1 MQNHSDS
8 SNKRS
13 GLDRRKR
20 KIPRLKYLLFG
31 GQRKMIRRSEDK
43 QQMTILDNYSPRLL
57 TFVLIILTLSLADGF
72 FTLHLTDHGAIEAN
86 PVMAYFLDLSPWAFM
101 SVKYL
106 LTTLSVICFLILNN
120 LQIKPLGIRVGSL
133 FPVIIAMFSI
143 AIFWQLFHTLK
154 YGY

>member
-1 MQNHSDS
+1 MQYYSDS

-31 GQRKMIRRSEDK
+31 GQRKIIRRREDK
-43 QQMTILDNYSPRLL
+43 QQMIILDNYSPRLL
-57 TFVLIILTLSLADGF
+57 AFVLIILVLSLADGF

-106 LTTLSVICFLILNN
+106 LTSLSVICFLVLNN
-120 LQIKPLGIRVGSL
+120 LHIKSFGIRVDRL
-133 FPVIIAMFSI
+133 FPAIIAVFLVVV
-143 AIFWQLFHTLK
+143 FWQFFRTIK
-154 YGY
+154 

>member
-13 GLDRRKR
+13 GLDRRKG

-43 QQMTILDNYSPRLL
+43 QQMIILDNYSPRLL
-57 TFVLIILTLSLADGF
+57 TFALIILTLSLADGF

-106 LTTLSVICFLILNN
+106 LTSLSVICFLILNN
-120 LQIKPLGIRVGSL
+120 LYFKPFGIRVGRL
-133 FPVIIAMFSI
+133 FPAIIAVFLVVV
-143 AIFWQLFHTLK
+143 FWQFFHTIK
-154 YGY
+154 

>member
-20 KIPRLKYLLFG
+20 KISRLKYLLFG

-43 QQMTILDNYSPRLL
+43 QQMIILDNYSPRFLI
-57 TFVLIILTLSLADGF
+57 FVLVILTLSLADGF

-120 LQIKPLGIRVGSL
+120 LYFKPFGIRVGRI
-133 FPVIIAMFSI
+133 FPAIIAVFLVVV
-143 AIFWQLFHTLK
+143 FWQFFHTIK
-154 YGY
+154 

>member
-31 GQRKMIRRSEDK
+31 GQRKMIRRGEDK

-57 TFVLIILTLSLADGF
+57 TFALIILTLSLADGF

-106 LTTLSVICFLILNN
+106 LTSLSVICFLILNN
-120 LQIKPLGIRVGSL
+120 LYIKPFGIRVDRF
-133 FPVIIAMFSI
+133 FPAIIAVFLVVV
-143 AIFWQLFHTLK
+143 FWQFFHTIK
-154 YGY
+154 

>member
-43 QQMTILDNYSPRLL
+43 QQMIILDNYSPRLL
-57 TFVLIILTLSLADGF
+57 IFVLVILTLSLADGF

-120 LQIKPLGIRVGSL
+120 LYFKPFGIRVGRI
-133 FPVIIAMFSI
+133 FPAIIAVFLVVV
-143 AIFWQLFHTLK
+143 FWQFFHTIK
-154 YGY
+154 

>member
-1 MQNHSDS
+1 MQDYSDS

-43 QQMTILDNYSPRLL
+43 QQMIILDNYSPRLL

-106 LTTLSVICFLILNN
+106 LTSLSVICFLILNN
-120 LQIKPLGIRVGSL
+120 LYIKPFGIRVGSL
-133 FPVIIAMFSI
+133 FPAIIAVFLVV
-143 AIFWQLFHTLK
+143 IFWQFFHTFK
-154 YGY
+154 

>member
-1 MQNHSDS
+1 MQDYSDS

-31 GQRKMIRRSEDK
+31 GQRKMIRRGEDK

-57 TFVLIILTLSLADGF
+57 TFALIILTLSLADGF

-106 LTTLSVICFLILNN
+106 LTSLSVICFLILNN
-120 LQIKPLGIRVGSL
+120 LYIKPFGIRVDRI
-133 FPVIIAMFSI
+133 FPAIIAVFLI
-143 AIFWQLFHTLK
+143 VVFWQFFHTVK
-154 YGY
+154 

>member
-1 MQNHSDS
+1 MQDCSDFT
-8 SNKRS
+8 NKRS

-43 QQMTILDNYSPRLL
+43 QQMIILDNYSPRLL
-57 TFVLIILTLSLADGF
+57 AFVLVILTLSLADGF

-101 SVKYL
+101 SAKYF
-106 LTTLSVICFLILNN
+106 LTTLSVICFLVLNN
-120 LQIKPLGIRVGSL
+120 MYFKPFGIHVDRL
-133 FPVIIAMFSI
+133 FPAIIAVFLVVV
-143 AIFWQLFHTLK
+143 FWQFFHTIK
-154 YGY
+154 

>member
-1 MQNHSDS
+1 MQGYLDFT
-8 SNKRS
+8 NKRS

-43 QQMTILDNYSPRLL
+43 QQMIILDNYSPRLL

-72 FTLHLTDHGAIEAN
+72 FTLHVTDHGAIEAN

-106 LTTLSVICFLILNN
+106 LTCLSVICFLILNN
-120 LQIKPLGIRVGSL
+120 LYIKSLNIRVDKL
-133 FPVIIAMFSI
+133 FPAVIVVFLVVV
-143 AIFWQLFHTLK
+143 FWQFFHTIK
-154 YGY
+154 

>member
-31 GQRKMIRRSEDK
+31 GQRKMIRRGEDK

-57 TFVLIILTLSLADGF
+57 TFALIILILSLADGF

-106 LTTLSVICFLILNN
+106 LTSLSVICFLILNN
-120 LQIKPLGIRVGSL
+120 LYIKPFGIRVGRI
-133 FPVIIAMFSI
+133 FPAIIAVFLVVV
-143 AIFWQLFHTLK
+143 FWQFFHTIK
-154 YGY
+154 

>member
-8 SNKRS
+8 FNKRS

-43 QQMTILDNYSPRLL
+43 QQMIILDNYSPRLL

-101 SVKYL
+101 SVKYF
-106 LTTLSVICFLILNN
+106 LTCLSVICFLILNN
-120 LQIKPLGIRVGSL
+120 LYIKPFGIRVDRF
-133 FPVIIAMFSI
+133 FPAIIVVFLVVV
-143 AIFWQLFHTLK
+143 FWQFFHTIK
-154 YGY
+154 

>member
-1 MQNHSDS
+1 MQDCSDFTK
-8 SNKRS
+8 KRS
-13 GLDRRKR
+13 GLDRRKG

-43 QQMTILDNYSPRLL
+43 QRMIILDNYSPRLL
-57 TFVLIILTLSLADGF
+57 AFVLVILTLSLADGF

-120 LQIKPLGIRVGSL
+120 LYIKPFGIRVDRI
-133 FPVIIAMFSI
+133 FPAIIAVFLVVV
-143 AIFWQLFHTLK
+143 FWQFFHTIK
-154 YGY
+154 

>member
-1 MQNHSDS
+1 MQDYSDS

-86 PVMAYFLDLSPWAFM
+86 PAMAYFLDLSPWAFM

-106 LTTLSVICFLILNN
+106 LTSLSVICFLILNN
-120 LQIKPLGIRVGSL
+120 LYIKPFGIRVDRL
-133 FPVIIAMFSI
+133 FPAIIAVFLVVV
-143 AIFWQLFHTLK
+143 FWQFFHTIK
-154 YGY
+154 

>member
-1 MQNHSDS
+1 MKDCTDFT
-8 SNKRS
+8 NKRS
-13 GLDRRKR
+13 GIDRRKV

-43 QQMTILDNYSPRLL
+43 QQMIILDNYSPRLL
-57 TFVLIILTLSLADGF
+57 IFVLVILTLSLADGF

-86 PVMAYFLDLSPWAFM
+86 PVMAYFLDLSLWAFM

-120 LQIKPLGIRVGSL
+120 LYFKPFGIRVDRI
-133 FPVIIAMFSI
+133 FPAIIAVFLVVV
-143 AIFWQLFHTLK
+143 FWQFFHTIK
-154 YGY
+154 

>member
-1 MQNHSDS
+1 MQDCPDFE
-8 SNKRS
+8 NKRS

-31 GQRKMIRRSEDK
+31 GQRKRIRRSEDK
-43 QQMTILDNYSPRLL
+43 QQMIILDNYSPRLL

-72 FTLHLTDHGAIEAN
+72 FTLHVTGHGAVEAN

-106 LTTLSVICFLILNN
+106 LTCLSVICFLILNN
-120 LQIKPLGIRVGSL
+120 LYIKSLNIRVVKL
-133 FPVIIAMFSI
+133 FPAVIVVFLVVV
-143 AIFWQLFHTLK
+143 FWQFFHTIK
-154 YGY
+154 

>member
-1 MQNHSDS
+1 MQDYSDYS
-8 SNKRS
+8 DKRS
-13 GLDRRKR
+13 GLDRRKQ

-43 QQMTILDNYSPRLL
+43 QQMIILDNYSPRLL
-57 TFVLIILTLSLADGF
+57 TFILIILALSLADGF
-72 FTLHLTDHGAIEAN
+72 FTLHLTEHGAIEAN

-120 LQIKPLGIRVGSL
+120 LYIKPFGIRVDRI
-133 FPVIIAMFSI
+133 FPAIIAVFLI
-143 AIFWQLFHTLK
+143 VVFWQFFHTVK
-154 YGY
+154 

>member
-1 MQNHSDS
+1 MKDCTDFT
-8 SNKRS
+8 NKRS
-13 GLDRRKR
+13 GIDRRKV

-43 QQMTILDNYSPRLL
+43 QQMIILDNYSPRLL
-57 TFVLIILTLSLADGF
+57 AFVLVILTLSLADGF

-106 LTTLSVICFLILNN
+106 LTSLSVICFLVLNN
-120 LQIKPLGIRVGSL
+120 LYIKSFGIRVDRL
-133 FPVIIAMFSI
+133 FPAIIAVFLVVV
-143 AIFWQLFHTLK
+143 FWQFFHTIK
-154 YGY
+154 

>member
-31 GQRKMIRRSEDK
+31 GQRKMIRRGEDK

-57 TFVLIILTLSLADGF
+57 TFALIILTLSLADGF

-106 LTTLSVICFLILNN
+106 LTSLSVICFLILNN
-120 LQIKPLGIRVGSL
+120 LYIKPFGIRVDRI
-133 FPVIIAMFSI
+133 FPAIIAVFLI
-143 AIFWQLFHTLK
+143 VVFWQFFHTVK
-154 YGY
+154 

>member
-57 TFVLIILTLSLADGF
+57 TFALIILTLSLADGF

-106 LTTLSVICFLILNN
+106 LTSLSVICFLILNN
-120 LQIKPLGIRVGSL
+120 LYFKPFGIRVDRI
-133 FPVIIAMFSI
+133 FPAIIAVFLTVV
-143 AIFWQLFHTLK
+143 FWQFFHTIK
-154 YGY
+154 

>member
-1 MQNHSDS
+1 MQDYSDS

-13 GLDRRKR
+13 GLDRRKG
-20 KIPRLKYLLFG
+20 KIPRLKFLLFG

-43 QQMTILDNYSPRLL
+43 QQMIILDNYSPRLL
-57 TFVLIILTLSLADGF
+57 AFVLVILTLSLADGF

-120 LQIKPLGIRVGSL
+120 LYIKPFGIRVDRI
-133 FPVIIAMFSI
+133 FPAIIAVFLI
-143 AIFWQLFHTLK
+143 VVFWQFFHTVK
-154 YGY
+154 

>member
-1 MQNHSDS
+1 MQDCSDFT
-8 SNKRS
+8 NKRS
-13 GLDRRKR
+13 GLDRRKG

-43 QQMTILDNYSPRLL
+43 QQMIILDNYSPRLL
-57 TFVLIILTLSLADGF
+57 AFVLVILTLSLADGF

-120 LQIKPLGIRVGSL
+120 LYIKPFGIRVDRI
-133 FPVIIAMFSI
+133 FPAIIAVFLI
-143 AIFWQLFHTLK
+143 VVFWQFFHTVK
-154 YGY
+154 

>member
-1 MQNHSDS
+1 MQDYSDS

-43 QQMTILDNYSPRLL
+43 QQMIILDNYSPRLL
-57 TFVLIILTLSLADGF
+57 IFVLVILTLSLADGF

-120 LQIKPLGIRVGSL
+120 LYFKPFGIRVGRI
-133 FPVIIAMFSI
+133 FPAIIAVFLVVV
-143 AIFWQLFHTLK
+143 FWQFFHTIK
-154 YGY
+154 

>member
-43 QQMTILDNYSPRLL
+43 QQMIILDNYSPRLL
-57 TFVLIILTLSLADGF
+57 IFVLVILTLSLADGF

-101 SVKYL
+101 SVKYF
-106 LTTLSVICFLILNN
+106 LTCLSVICFLILNN
-120 LQIKPLGIRVGSL
+120 LYIKSLNVRVDKL
-133 FPVIIAMFSI
+133 FPAVIVVFLVVV
-143 AIFWQLFHTLK
+143 FWQFFHTIR
-154 YGY
+154 